1 MYIYIYIYTYIYIY
15 IYIYNIY
22 IYIYIFIYIYIST
35 QREWL
40 SRLRYTHNWKVPG
53 SKHAECLAGL

>member
-1 MYIYIYIYTYIYIY
+1 MYIYK
-15 IYIYNIY
+15 
-22 IYIYIFIYIYIST
+22 YIYIST